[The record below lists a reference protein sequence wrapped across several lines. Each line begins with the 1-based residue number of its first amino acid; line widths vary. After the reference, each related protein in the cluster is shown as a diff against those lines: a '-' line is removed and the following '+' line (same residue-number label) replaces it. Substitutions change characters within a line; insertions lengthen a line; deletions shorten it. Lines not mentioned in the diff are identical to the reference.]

1 MANSPTTRSFAAING
16 NPGYCINAFESRTGM
31 YGNTMSSLVHTKAD
45 KRLAKRHQIR
55 LAGRYL
61 LADRT
66 EWVCQTVDMSPTG
79 VLVRAQ
85 ARPYPG
91 QIVVVYLSA
100 FGRIEGSVARLKPDG
115 FALRIQATDRK
126 REQLEVCLEKLVNGE
141 SAPRRIDPAVLEKA
155 VEQAAARMQAPP
167 QALIAVSAPRHP
179 EVHPAAGYRIYLD
192 TILG

>member
-1 MANSPTTRSFAAING
+1 
-16 NPGYCINAFESRTGM
+16 
-31 YGNTMSSLVHTKAD
+31 MSSIVHTEAD
-45 KRLAKRHQIR
+45 KRRAKRHQISI
-55 LAGRYL
+55 AGRYL

-66 EWVCQTVDMSPTG
+66 EWVCQTVDISPTG
-79 VLVRAQ
+79 VLLRGP

-115 FALRIQATDRK
+115 FALHIQATDRK
-126 REQLEVCLEKLVNGE
+126 REQLAMWLEKLANGE

-155 VEQAAARMQAPP
+155 AEQAAVRVQAPQQP
-167 QALIAVSAPRHP
+167 LTAVPAPKYP
-179 EVHPAAGYRIYLD
+179 AVHPAAGYRIYLD

>member
-1 MANSPTTRSFAAING
+1 
-16 NPGYCINAFESRTGM
+16 
-31 YGNTMSSLVHTKAD
+31 MSSIVHTEAD
-45 KRLAKRHQIR
+45 KRRAKRHQVS

-66 EWVCQTVDMSPTG
+66 EWVCQTIDISPTG
-79 VLVRAQ
+79 VLLRGP

-100 FGRIEGSVARLKPDG
+100 FGRIEGSVVRLKPDG
-115 FALRIQATDRK
+115 FALHIQATDRK
-126 REQLEVCLEKLVNGE
+126 REQLAMWLDNLANGK

-155 VEQAAARMQAPP
+155 AEQALVRVQAPQQP
-167 QALIAVSAPRHP
+167 LIAVPAPKYP
-179 EVHPAAGYRIYLD
+179 VVHAAAGYRIYLD

>member
-1 MANSPTTRSFAAING
+1 ML
-16 NPGYCINAFESRTGM
+16 
-31 YGNTMSSLVHTKAD
+31 SSVVQTNAD
-45 KRLAKRHQIR
+45 KRRAKRHQVS

-79 VLVRAQ
+79 VLLRAQ

-115 FALRIQATDRK
+115 FALSIQATDRK
-126 REQLEVCLEKLVNGE
+126 REQLAVCLEKLANGE
-141 SAPRRIDPAVLEKA
+141 SAPRRIDPAVLERA
-155 VEQAAARMQAPP
+155 AEQAAVRARMQAQAPP
-167 QALIAVSAPRHP
+167 GAPAP
-179 EVHPAAGYRIYLD
+179 SQPAVHPAVGFRMYLD
-192 TILG
+192 SL

>member
-1 MANSPTTRSFAAING
+1 LPTTRSFAAIRG
-16 NPGYCINAFESRTGM
+16 NPGYCINAFESRAGI
-31 YGNTMSSLVHTKAD
+31 YSTMLSSVVQTTAY
-45 KRLAKRHQIR
+45 KRRAKRHQVS

-79 VLVRAQ
+79 VLLRAQ

-115 FALRIQATDRK
+115 FALSIQATDRK
-126 REQLEVCLEKLVNGE
+126 REQLAVCLEKLANGE
-141 SAPRRIDPAVLEKA
+141 SVPRRIDPAVLEKA
-155 VEQAAARMQAPP
+155 VEQAAERVQAPP
-167 QALIAVSAPRHP
+167 PTLITVSAPSHSA
-179 EVHPAAGYRIYLD
+179 VHPAAGYRIYLD

>member
-1 MANSPTTRSFAAING
+1 MANSPTTRNFAAING
-16 NPGYCINAFESRTGM
+16 NPGYCINAIESRAGI
-31 YGNTMSSLVHTKAD
+31 YGIMLSSPVYTKAE

-55 LAGRYL
+55 LPGRYL

-79 VLVRAQ
+79 VLLRAQ

-91 QIVVVYLSA
+91 QTVVVYLSA

-115 FALRIQATDRK
+115 FALRIQATGRK
-126 REQLEVCLEKLVNGE
+126 REQLAVCLEKLVNGE
-141 SAPRRIDPAVLEKA
+141 SPPRRIDPAVLEKA
-155 VEQAAARMQAPP
+155 VEQAAVRVQAPP
-167 QALIAVSAPRHP
+167 QALIAVSAPRRP
-179 EVHPAAGYRIYLD
+179 EVHPATGYRIYLD